1 MSGGAT
7 VWARSDELLIVGTVC
22 LFLIPF
28 AIIGLGMY
36 ISNAY
41 RHLSCFVFIR
51 KQNRFRCDSYCY
63 IFVFLHKAVFI
74 FPSFSFFVSS
84 LSYIHI
90 GSGEDDENLLVLF
103 TLLAAVPVALFATL
117 KMFVSVQKTDQVEPE
132 AWGLVMFATCSV
144 TVKTTYGLYVVM
156 YVLAGTL
163 VVVYYDALRH
173 STVQYSTVQYSSVQF
188 STVQYSTTDSFILL
202 LHYISCK
209 SENSLDSRNI
219 RQPYFHSLPL
229 VILLFFK

>member
-1 MSGGAT
+1 M
-7 VWARSDELLIVGTVC
+7 LLVIYLAMFSFVNRIDLYV
-22 LFLIPF
+22 IH
-28 AIIGLGMY
+28 IITFS
-36 ISNAY
+36 I
-41 RHLSCFVFIR
+41 
-51 KQNRFRCDSYCY
+51 
-63 IFVFLHKAVFI
+63 FLHIAF
-74 FPSFSFFVSS
+74 FSFLFHHFHF
-84 LSYIHI
+84 LSHLFSYVHV

-173 STVQYSTVQYSSVQF
+173 
-188 STVQYSTTDSFILL
+188 
-202 LHYISCK
+202 
-209 SENSLDSRNI
+209 
-219 RQPYFHSLPL
+219 
-229 VILLFFK
+229 

>member
-1 MSGGAT
+1 MSRGAT
-7 VWARSDELLIVGTVC
+7 AWARSDELLIVGTVC

-28 AIIGLGMY
+28 AIIGLGSY
-36 ISNAY
+36 ISNAHCY
-41 RHLSCFVFIR
+41 LSCFVFIS
-51 KQNRFRCDSYCY
+51 NLSRFKCY
-63 IFVFLHKAVFI
+63 SWCHIIILLFLYIACFFS
-74 FPSFSFFVSS
+74 FPSILFFVSS
-84 LSYIHI
+84 FSYVHV

-163 VVVYYDALRH
+163 VVVYFNALRH
-173 STVQYSTVQYSSVQF
+173 STVLCCAVLCCAVLCCAVLCCAVLCCAVLCCAVLCCRF
-188 STVQYSTTDSFILL
+188 
-202 LHYISCK
+202 
-209 SENSLDSRNI
+209 E
-219 RQPYFHSLPL
+219 
-229 VILLFFK
+229 